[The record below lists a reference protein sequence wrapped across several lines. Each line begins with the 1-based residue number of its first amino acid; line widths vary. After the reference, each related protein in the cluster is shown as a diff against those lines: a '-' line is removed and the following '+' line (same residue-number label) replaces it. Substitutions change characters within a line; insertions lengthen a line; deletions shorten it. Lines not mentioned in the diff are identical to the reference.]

1 MLLNNIRYLVLYLI
15 FHHLNIMAVTSEH
28 ILQFIRPAAQGDEVA
43 MNQVF
48 PHIYSELYSIAR
60 SIRFDFQGIDTM
72 NTTAIIHE
80 AYLKISDGQGG
91 WENKTHFYAV
101 AAKAMRQI
109 LLNAARNKHRE
120 KRGGGVAPQSLH
132 EISESIFLSSDASEQ
147 LINFE
152 EVLGLLHEM
161 DSMYSSIVECRFYSG
176 LSIAETAEAL
186 EISPATVKRKWQV
199 ARDWLYVN
207 LQRNYTS

>member
-1 MLLNNIRYLVLYLI
+1 
-15 FHHLNIMAVTSEH
+15 MAVTSEH
-28 ILQFIRPAAQGDEVA
+28 ILQFIRPASQGDEVA
-43 MNQVF
+43 MQQVF
-48 PHIYSELYSIAR
+48 PHIYHELYAIAR
-60 SIRFDFQGIDTM
+60 SIRFNFQGIDTM

-80 AYLKISDGQGG
+80 AYLKISDGQGS

-120 KRGGGVAPQSLH
+120 KRGGGVVPQKLH
-132 EISESIFLSSDASEQ
+132 EMEENISLSSEASEQ

-152 EVLGLLHEM
+152 EVLSMLELK
-161 DSMYSSIVECRFYSG
+161 DSMYSKIVECRFYSG
-176 LSIAETAEAL
+176 LSIAETAEVL

-199 ARDWLYVN
+199 ARDWLYTN

>member
-1 MLLNNIRYLVLYLI
+1 
-15 FHHLNIMAVTSEH
+15 
-28 ILQFIRPAAQGDEVA
+28 
-43 MNQVF
+43 
-48 PHIYSELYSIAR
+48 
-60 SIRFDFQGIDTM
+60 
-72 NTTAIIHE
+72 
-80 AYLKISDGQGG
+80 
-91 WENKTHFYAV
+91 
-101 AAKAMRQI
+101 MRQI

-132 EISESIFLSSDASEQ
+132 EISESIFLSSEASEQ

-152 EVLGLLHEM
+152 EVLGLLHEK